1 MELFRLHALN
11 EWSTKK
17 KKKSNQKPPPT
28 TKTNQTITAEARR
41 DILIFYFLLWVNYN
55 CQVSLWSMVAH
66 EYTSFF
72 FLLYKGHLHLKNRK
86 RLCTSSNL
94 NSHQQSTIFSDSVTM
109 TPATR
114 MALKWASLFLL
125 SSSPPPFQTCSSA
138 VCFVLTL
145 TCTRSLCETLSHAKV
160 AESKTRKLYDFF
172 SILMN

>member
-1 MELFRLHALN
+1 MKY
-11 EWSTKK
+11 KK
-17 KKKSNQKPPPT
+17 KKKIKPKT
-28 TKTNQTITAEARR
+28 TTNNKNKPNHNSRSKKRYINFLFSFVGKLQLPSFSVEHGGTRI
-41 DILIFYFLLWVNYN
+41 YFFF
-55 CQVSLWSMVAH
+55 
-66 EYTSFF
+66 FF